1 MQCIKITNILE
12 VNADI
17 DIGRVTINK
26 GYYTLMYSVAI
37 HNSLKLHALPHADS
51 YTKKRY

>member
-1 MQCIKITNILE
+1 MHTLE

-26 GYYTLMYSVAI
+26 CYFTLMRYVAI